1 MLGRKPLHGARQHV
15 MDGGFSGRDR
25 EPALLDIIP
34 AVFEILVQRGE
45 AFDKRPGELIQKCA
59 LESQLDFRAASFEQG
74 CPQVTLER
82 LHLQRDCW
90 LGETQSIRRLRNTVG
105 LDYGAESFQLLQSI
119 LFISERPH

>member
-1 MLGRKPLHGARQHV
+1 MVDSPAAIASLPCSTLFRRSSKFWSSAVRPSTRGRASSYK
-15 MDGGFSGRDR
+15 S
-25 EPALLDIIP
+25 
-34 AVFEILVQRGE
+34 
-45 AFDKRPGELIQKCA
+45 CA

-119 LFISERPH
+119 LLISERPH

>member
-1 MLGRKPLHGARQHV
+1 MPKRCDQHWIKSDHRLEHNVGRCVQNRTHAKVHEPGA
-15 MDGGFSGRDR
+15 
-25 EPALLDIIP
+25 
-34 AVFEILVQRGE
+34 
-45 AFDKRPGELIQKCA
+45 LIQKCA